1 MEIDH
6 LSVRLDADISGFR
19 RGLTEAAAVMGR
31 SGAAI
36 AARVEET
43 QTALSGLGEG
53 LDAQAAQIGEML
65 EGVARS
71 LKSAFGRAFDQIL
84 RNGEA
89 DLGGLIRG
97 LSRDLARLGLDT
109 VFGALGKQ
117 ASGLLGGL
125 IGRAAGGPVAT
136 DTAYLVGE
144 RGPEVFVPPS
154 PGRIAPAPAGGIN
167 VTFNVQ
173 ATDAQSFLQS
183 EAQIQSMLGRAVVR
197 GQKFRS
203 S

>member
-1 MEIDH
+1 
-6 LSVRLDADISGFR
+6 
-19 RGLTEAAAVMGR
+19 
-31 SGAAI
+31 
-36 AARVEET
+36 
-43 QTALSGLGEG
+43 TALSGLGEG
-53 LDAQAAQIGEML
+53 LDTQAAAIGETL

-84 RNGEA
+84 RTGEA

-136 DTAYLVGE
+136 EIPPIWWASVG
-144 RGPEVFVPPS
+144 RRFSCRRRPAASRPP
-154 PGRIAPAPAGGIN
+154 PPAGSTSPS
-167 VTFNVQ
+167 TFRPR
-173 ATDAQSFLQS
+173 TR
-183 EAQIQSMLGRAVVR
+183 RAFCSR
-197 GQKFRS
+197 RRRS
-203 S
+203 SPCSGGRLSGGRSSGLRKL